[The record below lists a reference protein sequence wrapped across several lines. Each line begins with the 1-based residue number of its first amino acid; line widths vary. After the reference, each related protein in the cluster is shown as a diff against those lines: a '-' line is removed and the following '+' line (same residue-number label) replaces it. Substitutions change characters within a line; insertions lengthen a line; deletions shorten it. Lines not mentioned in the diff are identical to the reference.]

1 MNANYEK
8 VINDNK
14 IWIDEVWNKIDQKMS
29 RLAVKSRDKIPYTT
43 VNGEHDNKSAV
54 GQDITWWTNGFW
66 GGMMW
71 LMYEGTGNPEY
82 RKTAENSE
90 RLLDSA
96 FKRVDA
102 LHHDVG
108 FLWHI
113 LSGASY
119 RLTGNRESRNRNL
132 TASMI
137 LASRYNVKGN
147 YIRCWNEDV
156 ELFHLHGKKYDQPVQ
171 MTIIDC
177 MMNLN
182 LLYWASEQ
190 TGDERFKNIAVCY
203 ADMAMRD
210 HVREDGS
217 IRHIVLHSPNEKDR
231 VIDCIMGQGYSKNSS
246 WSRGVG
252 WALYGFILSY
262 VHTKEQRYLQTAI
275 KVANHFIQQ
284 TQKTNWLPRLDFC
297 QPSEPLYYDS
307 TAGAIASCGLIELA
321 KALEGEESEKYLISA
336 ISVLKAMQENWCDWS
351 DKEDSILQM
360 GSEAY
365 TWGIHKP
372 IIYGDYF
379 LVEAISKLRGSDFL
393 PW

>member
-1 MNANYEK
+1 MSYTSLIAENQN
-8 VINDNK
+8 
-14 IWIDEVWNKIDQKMS
+14 WIDCVWGKLDEKLS

-43 VNGEHDNKSAV
+43 INGEHDNRAAA
-54 GQDITWWTNGFW
+54 GADITWWTNGFW
-66 GGMMW
+66 GGLMW
-71 LMYEGTGNPEY
+71 LMYEGTKNFEY
-82 RKTAENSE
+82 KATAERSE
-90 RLLDSA
+90 ELLDGA
-96 FKRVDA
+96 LERVDA

-113 LSGASY
+113 LSGANY
-119 RLTGNRESRNRNL
+119 RLTGNKKSRNRNL
-132 TASMI
+132 TAAMF

-147 YIRCWNEDV
+147 YIRCWNEEV
-156 ELFHLHGKKYDQPVQ
+156 ERFHLHGKTYDQETQ

-182 LLYWASEQ
+182 LLYWASEEIK
-190 TGDERFKNIAVCY
+190 DDRFKNIAVCY

-210 HVREDGS
+210 HVRDDGS
-217 IRHIVLHSPNEKDR
+217 VNHIVLHSPNQKDT
-231 VIDCIMGQGYSKNSS
+231 VVDCIMGQGYAKDSS

-262 VHTKEQRYLQTAI
+262 IHTKEQRYLDTAI
-275 KVANHFIQQ
+275 KVANHFI
-284 TQKTNWLPRLDFC
+284 TETEKTAWLPRLDFC
-297 QPSEPLYYDS
+297 QPEKPLYYDS
-307 TAGAIASCGLIELA
+307 TAGAIAACGLIELA
-321 KALEGEESEKYLISA
+321 RYVDGVESEKYLAAA
-336 ISVLKAMQENWCDWS
+336 INVLKTMEENWCDWS
-351 DKEDSILQM
+351 ESEDSILQM

-379 LVEAISKLRGSDFL
+379 FAEAIFKLKGFEFL

>member
-1 MNANYEK
+1 MSYDSLIAKNQQ
-8 VINDNK
+8 
-14 IWIDEVWNKIDQKMS
+14 WIDEVWAKLDKKLS

-43 VNGEHDNKSAV
+43 FNGEHDNRAAE
-54 GQDITWWTNGFW
+54 GADITWWTNGFW

-71 LMYEGTGNPEY
+71 LMYEGTKNPAY
-82 RKTAENSE
+82 KLTAERSE
-90 RLLDSA
+90 ELLSA
-96 FKRVDA
+96 ALNKVES

-113 LSGASY
+113 LSGANY
-119 RLTGNRESRNRNL
+119 RLTGNRYSRNSAL
-132 TASMI
+132 MAAI
-137 LASRYNVKGN
+137 LLARRYNATGN

-156 ELFHLHGKKYDQPVQ
+156 ERFHLHGKTYDQEVQ

-177 MMNLN
+177 MMNIN
-182 LLYWASEQ
+182 LLYWASVELN
-190 TGDERFKNIAVCY
+190 DEEFKNIAISY
-203 ADMAMRD
+203 ADMAIRD
-210 HVREDGS
+210 HIREDGS
-217 IRHIVLHSPNEKDR
+217 VVHIVLHSPYEKDK
-231 VIDCIMGQGYSKNSS
+231 VIDCIMGQGYSKDSS

-262 VHTKEQRYLQTAI
+262 IHTKEQRYLDTAI
-275 KVANHFIQQ
+275 KVANHFIKE
-284 TQKTNWLPRLDFC
+284 TQKTDWLPRLDFC
-297 QPSEPLYYDS
+297 QPEEPLYYDS
-307 TAGAIASCGLIELA
+307 TAGAISACGLIELA
-321 KALEGEESEKYLISA
+321 KYIEGDDREKYLSA
-336 ISVLKAMQENWCDWS
+336 AINVLKAMELNWCDWT

-379 LVEAISKLRGSDFL
+379 FVEAISKLKGSQFL